1 MKKIRRCVLWMIL
14 LFAILA
20 ATACGKKS
28 EPEEE
33 EVQEEEI
40 VVEEEAS
47 DEPEEPDPAVKI
59 QASWDGQKYDGS
71 ELVNLKL
78 ILQGTMDDGTE
89 VCLSEDSPQIFDAN
103 DQLVADYSKTVTE
116 DGGEITISIYDTSAY
131 FELSGEDGDYT
142 PDAQSNEILQSN
154 GVVSVTDVNEE
165 TYEYSIESGMC
176 RAYTGFW
183 FWGICNLDH
192 GEICDYDSMVLNPG
206 GEADDPREIGSDGD
220 YYSGLLGDRAEE
232 NNRMGCTRSI
242 RIENGQI
249 IVEGSF
255 NLTVEEYMDG
265 RATTAFGTYTF
276 PISPDIEYIA
286 RGGDEPEVL
295 TEEEFLNLAHCYN
308 GLTLILS
315 IKNNIVVQAAIA
327 S

>member
-1 MKKIRRCVLWMIL
+1 MKKIRQCVRWML
-14 LFAILA
+14 LFVVLA
-20 ATACGKKS
+20 ATACGTKS
-28 EPEEE
+28 EPEKE

-40 VVEEEAS
+40 VVEEDS

-59 QASWDGQKYDGS
+59 QVSWDGQKFDGS

-142 PDAQSNEILQSN
+142 PDAQNNEIIQAN
-154 GVVSVTDVNEE
+154 GVASVTDVNEK
-165 TYEYSIESGMC
+165 TYEYSSESGMC

-192 GEICDYDSMVLNPG
+192 GEICEYDSMVLNPG
-206 GEADDPREIGSDGD
+206 GEADDPREIGSDGN
-220 YYSGLLGDRAEE
+220 YISGLLGDRAEE
-232 NNRMGCTRSI
+232 NDRMGYTRSI

-255 NLTVEEYMDG
+255 NITDDEYMDG
-265 RATTAFGTYTF
+265 RAPTAFGTYTF
-276 PISPDIEYIA
+276 SISPDIEYIA

-295 TEEEFLNLAHCYN
+295 TEEEFLSLAHCYN
-308 GLTLILS
+308 GLTLILR
-315 IKNNIVVQAAIA
+315 IKNNIVMQAVIA